1 MSKYFSSKYVS
12 LTPYTPGEQPKEKKY
27 IKLNTNENPYPPC
40 EDVIKKVSEYASS
53 LNLYSDPETTKL
65 VKEICSLYN
74 IDEDEVIFTN
84 GSDEILN
91 FAFMAFCGKE
101 VSAAFPSITYGFYK
115 VFASLNQVSYQE
127 IPLNKDFSINVND
140 YIGINKTIF
149 IANPNAPTGLC
160 LKKEDIERILSSNP
174 NNVVIIDEAYIDF
187 AKEESSI
194 SLIKKYPNL
203 LVTQT
208 FSKSRSLAGG
218 RLGFGI
224 GNKELIKD
232 LKTIKYS
239 TNPYNINT
247 LTLVA
252 GVATLQNEK
261 YTKANIRKIIDERER
276 VSFELERLGFEV
288 LPSQANFIFAK
299 SSLISGK
306 ELYLKLKEKGV
317 LIRHF
322 DQKEICD
329 YNRITIGTKE
339 DNIILLSTIKEILKE
354 VTI

>member
-1 MSKYFSSKYVS
+1 M
-12 LTPYTPGEQPKEKKY
+12 
-27 IKLNTNENPYPPC
+27 
-40 EDVIKKVSEYASS
+40 
-53 LNLYSDPETTKL
+53 
-65 VKEICSLYN
+65 
-74 IDEDEVIFTN
+74 N
-84 GSDEILN
+84 G
-91 FAFMAFCGKE
+91 
-101 VSAAFPSITYGFYK
+101 
-115 VFASLNQVSYQE
+115 
-127 IPLNKDFSINVND
+127 
-140 YIGINKTIF
+140 
-149 IANPNAPTGLC
+149 
-160 LKKEDIERILSSNP
+160 
-174 NNVVIIDEAYIDF
+174 
-187 AKEESSI
+187 
-194 SLIKKYPNL
+194 
-203 LVTQT
+203 
-208 FSKSRSLAGG
+208 
-218 RLGFGI
+218 
-224 GNKELIKD
+224 KELIKD

-261 YTKANIRKIIDERER
+261 YTKANIKKIIDERER
-276 VSFELERLGFEV
+276 VSFELKRLGFEV

-322 DQKEICD
+322 DQKEISD

>member
-1 MSKYFSSKYVS
+1 MSKFFSSKYTT

-40 EDVIKKVSEYASS
+40 NEVIKKVSEYASS

-91 FAFMAFCGKE
+91 FAFMAFCSKE
-101 VSAAFPSITYGFYK
+101 VEAAFPSITYGFYK
-115 VFASLNQVSYQE
+115 VFASLNNVPYSE
-127 IPLNKDFSINVND
+127 IPLNKNFSINVSD

-160 LKKEDIERILSSNP
+160 LKKEDIEQILISNP
-174 NNVVIIDEAYIDF
+174 NNIVVIDEAYIDF
-187 AKEESSI
+187 ALEESSI
-194 SLIKKYPNL
+194 SLIEKYPNL

-224 GNKELIKD
+224 GNKELIND

-252 GVATLQNEK
+252 GVATLQNEE
-261 YTKANIRKIIDERER
+261 YTQNNIKKIIDERER
-276 VSFELERLGFEV
+276 VTLELRKLGFEV

-299 SSLISGK
+299 SDLISGK
-306 ELYLKLKEKGV
+306 ELYFKLKEKGILV
-317 LIRHF
+317 RHF
-322 DQKEICD
+322 DQKEIGD

-339 DNIILLSTIKEILKE
+339 DNDALLYTTTQILKE
-354 VTI
+354 VTL

>member
-1 MSKYFSSKYVS
+1 M
-12 LTPYTPGEQPKEKKY
+12 
-27 IKLNTNENPYPPC
+27 TNQID
-40 EDVIKKVSEYASS
+40 DVIV
-53 LNLYSDPETTKL
+53 
-65 VKEICSLYN
+65 
-74 IDEDEVIFTN
+74 
-84 GSDEILN
+84 
-91 FAFMAFCGKE
+91 
-101 VSAAFPSITYGFYK
+101 
-115 VFASLNQVSYQE
+115 
-127 IPLNKDFSINVND
+127 
-140 YIGINKTIF
+140 
-149 IANPNAPTGLC
+149 
-160 LKKEDIERILSSNP
+160 
-174 NNVVIIDEAYIDF
+174 
-187 AKEESSI
+187 
-194 SLIKKYPNL
+194 
-203 LVTQT
+203 
-208 FSKSRSLAGG
+208 
-218 RLGFGI
+218 
-224 GNKELIKD
+224 ELIKD

-247 LTLVA
+247 LTLIA

-322 DQKEICD
+322 DQKEISD